1 ILLVAGAAVPLVA
14 RQRAATDAGAA
25 AKAGASSDPRVGLKP
40 GLRDAGKVARHLEL
54 VTSMPKP
61 PGFFDPNAPA
71 GETTPAEPP
80 DDDKPEPST
89 PPAPSNRSGLPFAN
103 SDLAFQG
110 EHLFLGNFNGF
121 NTYDIED

>member
-54 VTSMPKP
+54 VASMPKP

-71 GETTPAEPP
+71 GEPTPPERPEE
-80 DDDKPEPST
+80 DKPEPST
-89 PPAPSNRSGLPFAN
+89 PQPPPATPAPRSGGLNFAN

-110 EHLFLGNFNGF
+110 EHLFIGNFN
-121 NTYDIED
+121 